1 VAPYLP
7 IDRYVEKQREDYY
20 ITLRRCS
27 GGKFNAD
34 PTAYNYEPFL
44 RFMIKAI
51 SRALD
56 DFEFYQKRY
65 HDVLDLSPS
74 AAEVLH
80 CFKERPEN
88 RLQRRL
94 IIEDTGLPRTTVT
107 DALGVLTKRGFIQRL
122 GRGAGIRY
130 QLIF

>member
-1 VAPYLP
+1 M
-7 IDRYVEKQREDYY
+7 R
-20 ITLRRCS
+20 
-27 GGKFNAD
+27 N
-34 PTAYNYEPFL
+34 
-44 RFMIKAI
+44 
-51 SRALD
+51 
-56 DFEFYQKRY
+56 DFEFYRKRY
-65 HDVLDLSPS
+65 RDVSNLSPS

-80 CFKERPEN
+80 CFKERPAN

-94 IIEDTGLPRTTVT
+94 IIEATGFPRTTVT